1 MRGKR
6 KNILL
11 FLLVFIGFPTESF
24 NGNEE
29 AYQFIPSDFFTP
41 VNQRL
46 DNDASSFEYS
56 SFIENQV
63 VRFMEYNGLH
73 GVSLAIV
80 KYEKLVYARA
90 FCYSDIENQ
99 ILASPDNL
107 FRVASVSKLL
117 TAVAVMQLVEEGVLD
132 LDGKVFGANGY
143 LDNPEY
149 QNFKDPRIGQIT
161 IRHLLAHTSGFSN
174 RYGDPM
180 FLPHLVA
187 EKTGAGLPLGIN
199 DYIVFALDRRLHFQ
213 PGLGYGYSNMG
224 YAFLGEIIA
233 RETGLPYEEYVKFN
247 LLNKLGISD
256 MHIGKNSLEERLDNE
271 VKYYENGGFSMVP
284 SFDGTD
290 SLAAKPYGG
299 NNIELLGAAGGWI
312 ASAPELAR
320 LMVSIDGFQKVK
332 DVLSP
337 KSIQEMTLEGDRP
350 LGWMDTD
357 ENGIW
362 SRTGNFAGS
371 SAMLYRRPDGF
382 QWVFLSN
389 TSSWKGHLLSSDI
402 KRLMNR
408 IVDRVEDWPDR
419 DLFYFSGK
427 DKLLTLNR

>member
-1 MRGKR
+1 MKR
-6 KNILL
+6 HLKVCIL
-11 FLLVFIGFPTESF
+11 FLLVFLGFPSESF

-73 GVSLAIV
+73 GVSVAIV
-80 KYEKLVYARA
+80 KDEKLVYARA
-90 FCYSDIENQ
+90 FGYSDSENQ
-99 ILASPDNL
+99 VLASPDNL
-107 FRVASVSKLL
+107 FRIASVSKLI

-132 LDGKVFGANGY
+132 LDGKAFGINGY
-143 LDNPEY
+143 LNDPEY
-149 QNFKDPRIGQIT
+149 LNYKDPRIGEIT

-187 EKTGAGLPLGIN
+187 EKTGAGLPLDIDN
-199 DYIVFALDRRLHFQ
+199 YIAFALDRRLHFQ

-224 YAFLGEIIA
+224 YAFLGEIITRA
-233 RETGLPYEEYVKFN
+233 TGLPYEDYVRFK

-256 MHIGKNSLEERLDNE
+256 MHIGKNSLEERLNNE

-320 LMVSIDGFQKVK
+320 LVVSIDGFPVVE
-332 DVLSP
+332 DILSQ
-337 KSIQEMTLEGDRP
+337 KSIQTMTQEGERP

-357 ENGIW
+357 VNGIW

-371 SAMLYRRPDGF
+371 SAMIYRRPDGF
-382 QWVFLSN
+382 QWIFLSN

-408 IVDRVEDWPDR
+408 IVDRVGEWPDR
-419 DLFYFSGK
+419 DLFYFFGENKQLS
-427 DKLLTLNR
+427 LRR